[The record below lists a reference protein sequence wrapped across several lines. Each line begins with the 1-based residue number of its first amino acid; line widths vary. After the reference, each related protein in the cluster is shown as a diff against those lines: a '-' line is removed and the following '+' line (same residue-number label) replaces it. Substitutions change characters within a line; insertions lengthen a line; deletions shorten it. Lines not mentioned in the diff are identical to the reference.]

1 MAPCQSND
9 EIAAAVKDQPD
20 FLAGVRAWVVAVG
33 EPMSWPVWQSGIA
46 KVRLWFPET
55 AFDTRAPGYAK
66 EVSDLRQAEMLRAF
80 GPAYEDN
87 PHAPLLPSAL
97 GGCPAGCARA

>member
-9 EIAAAVKDQPD
+9 EIAAAVMDQPD
-20 FLAGVRAWVVAVG
+20 FLAGVRAWVAAVG

-55 AFDTRAPGYAK
+55 AFDTRAPGYTK
-66 EVSDLRQAEMLRAF
+66 EVSELRKAEMLRAF
-80 GPAYEDN
+80 GPAHEDD
-87 PHAPLLPSAL
+87 PRAPLLLP
-97 GGCPAGCARA
+97 GGPPASRACA